1 MSNAPEAREASD
13 VPDPARPGLHGP
25 SLLLGVAL
33 MLAGSVYPP
42 LMTDAQ
48 GRADHGLAM
57 LLLWAM
63 CAGLVRGVGFVP
75 RFWLWRALFSG
86 WSSLLALL
94 AFVLLKFLR

>member
-1 MSNAPEAREASD
+1 MSSAPQAPDTRAPSD
-13 VPDPARPGLHGP
+13 PPRPGLHGP

>member
-1 MSNAPEAREASD
+1 MSPASETSGD
-13 VPDPARPGLHGP
+13 GGPARPGLHGP

-75 RFWLWRALFSG
+75 RFWLWRGLFSG

-94 AFVLLKFLR
+94 AFAWLKLLR

>member
-1 MSNAPEAREASD
+1 VSPPRDLGRAR
-13 VPDPARPGLHGP
+13 PGPPGLHGP

>member
-1 MSNAPEAREASD
+1 MNPASD
-13 VPDPARPGLHGP
+13 TSGDSDPARPGLHGP

-75 RFWLWRALFSG
+75 RFWLWRGLFSG

-94 AFVLLKFLR
+94 AFAWLKFLR

>member
-1 MSNAPEAREASD
+1 MNPASETSGD
-13 VPDPARPGLHGP
+13 DDPARPGLHGP